1 MASLPKSALQVAVVT
16 SAFSVIVW
24 RVLQQPL
31 SLSRGFGLLL
41 ATAAFC
47 LWITA
52 RIQLGDS
59 FSVRARA
66 KALVTRGVYSKI
78 RNPIYV
84 SGTLFL
90 AGIVIALGHPEFL
103 ALELI
108 LIPMQIVRA
117 RREARV
123 LEEKFGAAYRE
134 YRRETWF

>member
-1 MASLPKSALQVAVVT
+1 MTSLPKSALQITLVAFG
-16 SAFSVIVW
+16 FSVMIW
-24 RVLQQPL
+24 RLLLEPL
-31 SLSRGFGLLL
+31 TLSRDSGLLL
-41 ATAAFC
+41 AVAAFA
-47 LWITA
+47 LWVAA
-52 RIQLGDS
+52 RIQLGAS

-66 KALVTRGVYSKI
+66 TALVTHGVYSKI

-84 SGTLFL
+84 SGSLYL
-90 AGIVIALGHPEFL
+90 AGIVIALGHPKFL

-108 LIPMQIVRA
+108 MIPIQIVRA